1 MTDFRSLTN
10 FGALTNFSSL
20 TKCAGDKK
28 PAYRAEIGFS
38 VITEDDA
45 TVVCEEACA
54 WVVLHLKITTLVLV
68 LFYL

>member
-1 MTDFRSLTN
+1 MVSVLLTN
-10 FGALTNFSSL
+10 FGALTNFSTL

-45 TVVCEEACA
+45 TVVCEEPCA
-54 WVVLHLKITTLVLV
+54 WVVLHLKITTLAFD